1 MTVRTIYRRVRM
13 TTATRSV
20 MPSRVSESDIRRVL
34 NEYNSNESIM
44 IPPDDYY
51 EKIYINEYKDGS
63 GYHVDIDLWY
73 CNGRSDLTLQVDIQ
87 KKECNELSFKID
99 DLRVL

>member
-1 MTVRTIYRRVRM
+1 MP
-13 TTATRSV
+13 TATRSV
-20 MPSRVSESDIRRVL
+20 MLSRVSESDIRRVL